1 MIIFYYICI
10 FLYIQIFF
18 KVLVRQEITR
28 KVGLSLQ
35 PEEEVLTRR
44 FEAMHSQVSAPT
56 QFKGRISEMLSQL
69 RMRNHI
75 DTHNQERYAMDPIA
89 QDDIKTVCKY
99 ITKMIKNNENKNIYN
114 LCFLLVFN
122 NGATWYGTTYSNNKF

>member
-99 ITKMIKNNENKNIYN
+99 ITKMIKSNENKNIYN
-114 LCFLLVFN
+114 LCFLF
-122 NGATWYGTTYSNNKF
+122 Y